1 MRNGPRAK
9 CCKPKQSWR
18 SMRTKAAVEAME
30 RAQERLAEARTTANK
45 AVQAQIDELN
55 TEIDTLKEEAQ
66 EKAVETKLVAIVQLL
81 TLQKEHHDESNS

>member
-1 MRNGPRAK
+1 
-9 CCKPKQSWR
+9 
-18 SMRTKAAVEAME
+18 
-30 RAQERLAEARTTANK
+30 
-45 AVQAQIDELN
+45 VQAQIDELN